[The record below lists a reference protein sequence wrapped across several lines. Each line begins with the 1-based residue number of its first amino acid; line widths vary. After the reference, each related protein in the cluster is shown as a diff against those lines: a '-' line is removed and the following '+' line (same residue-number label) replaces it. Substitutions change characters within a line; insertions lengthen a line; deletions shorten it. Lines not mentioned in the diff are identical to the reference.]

1 MEKNLINNL
10 IPFLVK
16 KGKKSTVEKL
26 IRKGLVFH
34 SVSNEKNFKSSF
46 NQAVTNVQPFI
57 MLKTKRIRGK
67 NSLVPTIITK
77 NHSNFLKYSWLA
89 KGIAKQP
96 ESIFSKRFINA
107 IKLNSDKKGWAIE
120 KQKEMHKMA
129 FENIWM
135 RRK

>member
-10 IPFLVK
+10 VPFLVK

-77 NHSNFLKYSWLA
+77 NHSNFLKYS
-89 KGIAKQP
+89 
-96 ESIFSKRFINA
+96 
-107 IKLNSDKKGWAIE
+107 
-120 KQKEMHKMA
+120 
-129 FENIWM
+129 
-135 RRK
+135 

>member
-1 MEKNLINNL
+1 MEKNSINNL
-10 IPFLVK
+10 IPFLIK
-16 KGKKSTVEKL
+16 KGKKSTAEKL
-26 IRKGLVFH
+26 IRKGLTFH
-34 SVSNEKNFKSSF
+34 SNSKEKSFRSSF
-46 NQAVTNVQPFI
+46 NQAVINVQPFI

-89 KGIAKQP
+89 KGIKKQS
-96 ESIFSKRFINA
+96 ESIFPKRFVNA
-107 IKLNSDKKGWAIE
+107 IKLNSEKKGWAIE

>member
-1 MEKNLINNL
+1 MEKNSINNL
-10 IPFLVK
+10 IPFLIK

-26 IRKGLVFH
+26 IRKGLTFH
-34 SVSNEKNFKSSF
+34 SNSKEKSFRSSF
-46 NQAVTNVQPFI
+46 NQAVINVQPFI

-89 KGIAKQP
+89 KGIKKQS
-96 ESIFSKRFINA
+96 ESIFPKRFVNA
-107 IKLNSDKKGWAIE
+107 IKLNSEKKGWAIE